1 MEDLHPK
8 SAGLATDLEFFKLL
22 TGSFQRLVGKPL
34 VPSEQG
40 PDWLYRAAPFVV
52 LAHNTDPDPLFVYAN
67 IAAQTRFGYTWDEFT
82 KLPSRLSAEAPDRQE
97 RQRLLDAVARQGYI
111 ADYRGLR
118 VTKSGKHFWVENG
131 IVWQLVDEHGRTSG
145 QAATFSSWTDV

>member
-1 MEDLHPK
+1 MEGQHPRP
-8 SAGLATDLEFFKLL
+8 AGLAADLEFFKLL
-22 TGSFQRLVGKPL
+22 TGSFQRLLGKPL
-34 VPSEQG
+34 VSPEQG

-52 LAHNTDPDPLFVYAN
+52 LAHNTAPDPLFVYAN

-131 IVWQLVDEHGRTSG
+131 IVWQLVDEHGRTRG

>member
-1 MEDLHPK
+1 MEDQPQ
-8 SAGLATDLEFFKLL
+8 SDGTAGDLAFFKLL

-40 PDWLYRAAPFVV
+40 ADWLYRTAPFVV

-67 IAAQTRFGYTWDEFT
+67 AAAQTRFGYTWDEFM
-82 KLPSRLSAEAPDRQE
+82 KLPSRLSAEAPDRQD
-97 RQRLLDAVARQGYI
+97 RQRLLEVVAQQGYI

-118 VTKSGKHFWVENG
+118 VTKFGKHFWVENG
-131 IVWQLVDEHGRTSG
+131 IVWQLVDEHARIRG

>member
-1 MEDLHPK
+1 MEDQHPRP
-8 SAGLATDLEFFKLL
+8 AGLAADLEFFKLL

-34 VPSEQG
+34 SSEQG

-52 LAHNTDPDPLFVYAN
+52 LAHNTAPDPLFVYAN

-131 IVWQLVDEHGRTSG
+131 IVWQLVDEHGRTRG

>member
-1 MEDLHPK
+1 M
-8 SAGLATDLEFFKLL
+8 
-22 TGSFQRLVGKPL
+22 TGSFQRLVGTPL

-118 VTKSGKHFWVENG
+118 VTRSGKHFWMENG
-131 IVWQLVDEHGRTSG
+131 IVWQLLDEHGRTRG
-145 QAATFSSWTDV
+145 QAATFFSWTDV